1 MGDRRPTTAFN
12 GMRKLFI
19 TIMDRC
25 IDGWWNVKPEDF
37 QTTSRIPTKWL
48 ETYTFKWNQK
58 QQGKKSTHK
67 TGRHLWTD
75 SFLVMFPIH
84 PPTHEKPR
92 SRKINT
98 YHSFYNRV
106 GEYDQ
111 FRYVFLFIRWHLWYN
126 SFIAIVL
133 PIWQHTDPNPRYSQT
148 NIIQSFIEENGRV
161 WSVHMTPLA
170 RLVRS
175 HHIGTQKTGIGK

>member
-1 MGDRRPTTAFN
+1 MDG
-12 GMRKLFI
+12 GM
-19 TIMDRC
+19 
-25 IDGWWNVKPEDF
+25 WNQK
-37 QTTSRIPTKWL
+37 
-48 ETYTFKWNQK
+48 TFKRRHEFLQNGWNQK

-111 FRYVFLFIRWHLWYN
+111 FRYVF
-126 SFIAIVL
+126 
-133 PIWQHTDPNPRYSQT
+133 
-148 NIIQSFIEENGRV
+148 
-161 WSVHMTPLA
+161 
-170 RLVRS
+170 
-175 HHIGTQKTGIGK
+175 